1 MSRRRIAGVRKS
13 AEKVHRYYYRNR
25 GNQSGPGS
33 AAQAGQMIGCR
44 DYGKGTFTPPPLWFV
59 FAKRTKLCAV
69 PSLYFDAVKTLNN
82 MNF

>member
-44 DYGKGTFTPPPLWFV
+44 DYGKGTFTPLVVRLRETYEIVCCF
-59 FAKRTKLCAV
+59 
-69 PSLYFDAVKTLNN
+69 
-82 MNF
+82 